1 MLRIIIFVTI
11 CEKIIVLKFLLGEK
25 GNLFYMKIIK
35 VRDYEHYLKAVI
47 EKSDWKESN
56 CLQESF
62 HSALNSSTQDGKSF
76 ASVVEDLRN
85 GDVIILPLIVS
96 FSFAFFH
103 ELKPD
108 LSYTLRK

>member
-1 MLRIIIFVTI
+1 
-11 CEKIIVLKFLLGEK
+11 
-25 GNLFYMKIIK
+25 MKIIK
-35 VRDYEHYLKAVI
+35 VRHYGHYLKAVI
-47 EKSDWKESN
+47 EKSDWKENN

-62 HSALNSSTQDGKSF
+62 HHALTSSSQDGKSF

-85 GDVIILPLIVS
+85 EDVIFLPLIVS